1 MDKARQTMCWS
12 LAAQAGAEQRAD
24 AMLWADALLEELQAR
39 STVPWQSSLPL
50 PSPSSAAGHAS
61 PKRLQGQLPLR
72 TSSSGGTH
80 DAADCSAWCD
90 LVHTRAASAL

>member
-1 MDKARQTMCWS
+1 MDKARQMMCWS

-24 AMLWADALLEELQAR
+24 TMLWADALLEELQAH
-39 STVPWQSSLPL
+39 STVPCQASLSL
-50 PSPSSAAGHAS
+50 LSPSSAGGHAS
-61 PKRLQGQLPLR
+61 CEPLQGQLPLR

-90 LVHTRAASAL
+90 LVHTCTASVL